1 MAANL
6 IFIHGSYSWETTFGL
21 AIVCFVLGF
30 IFRSGLIYKQRKK
43 ILSLE
48 DEMVNNHARILALE
62 KKLNE
67 SKPDNQ
73 HPDLEVVSNKAS

>member
-1 MAANL
+1 MIANF

-21 AIVCFVLGF
+21 AIVCFALGL
-30 IFRSGLIYKQRKK
+30 IFRYGLISKQRKK

-67 SKPDNQ
+67 SRPDSQ
-73 HPDLEVVSNKAS
+73 HKDFGIVSNKAS